1 MDGMKLLKTASFY
14 ALAVVIVVFSVFPF
28 YYAIVTPFS
37 TGSALFAVHCW
48 PVAWDW
54 SNYQS
59 VLGGRTFPRNFL
71 NSVFISAVTVAFALT
86 LAVTAFYA
94 LARVRFRGRSLLLMT
109 ILGVSMFPQIA
120 VLAGLFDEPLSNL
133 DAALR
138 VQTRLEIAKLH
149 HAMSNVTMICVTHDQ
164 VEAMT
169 LADRI
174 AVLRDG
180 LLEQVG
186 CPAEL
191 YDNPNS
197 IFVAG
202 FIGSPEMNFLTGKF
216 AADQSCTA
224 LGIRSEHIE
233 IAGNGM
239 WTGEVVH
246 TGDLG
251 SDNYLF
257 VEMGGE
263 EAMIVRQPGKL
274 KVALGAKISL
284 NPMEGQLHKFDANC
298 KPMR

>member
-1 MDGMKLLKTASFY
+1 
-14 ALAVVIVVFSVFPF
+14 VF
-28 YYAIVTPFS
+28 
-37 TGSALFAVHCW
+37 
-48 PVAWDW
+48 
-54 SNYQS
+54 
-59 VLGGRTFPRNFL
+59 
-71 NSVFISAVTVAFALT
+71 
-86 LAVTAFYA
+86 
-94 LARVRFRGRSLLLMT
+94 
-109 ILGVSMFPQIA
+109 
-120 VLAGLFDEPLSNL
+120 LFDEPLSNL

-149 HAMSNVTMICVTHDQ
+149 HSMSNVTMIYVTHDQ

-186 CPAEL
+186 SPAEL
-191 YDNPNS
+191 YDAPNS

-202 FIGSPEMNFLTGKF
+202 FIGSPKMNFLTGKF
-216 AADQSCTA
+216 AADQGCTT

-233 IAGNGM
+233 ISDSGI
-239 WTGEVVH
+239 WKGEVVH
-246 TGDLG
+246 TEDLG

-257 VEMGGE
+257 VEVGSP

-274 KVALGAKISL
+274 KIALGAKIGL
-284 NPMEGQLHKFDANC
+284 NPMPGQLHKFDANG